1 MKSARRGM
9 CAAML
14 TFESIALGLST
25 PVMITV
31 ADVSAA
37 VAVPIGVG
45 LCILCMLLAG
55 MLRKPWA
62 YWAGHLVQIAA
73 VALGFVVPMMF
84 LVGGLFAMLWFTA
97 YWLGGKIE
105 REQAEAYAAYEAEQ
119 TGESDQAAG
128 QPTDA

>member
-31 ADVSAA
+31 ADVSAS

-45 LCILCMLLAG
+45 LCIVCILLAG

-62 YWAGHLVQIAA
+62 YWAGHVVQLAA
-73 VALGFVVPMMF
+73 LALGFVVPMMF

-105 REQAEAYAAYEAEQ
+105 REQAAAYAAYDAEQ
-119 TGESDQAAG
+119 ASDTAQA
-128 QPTDA
+128 